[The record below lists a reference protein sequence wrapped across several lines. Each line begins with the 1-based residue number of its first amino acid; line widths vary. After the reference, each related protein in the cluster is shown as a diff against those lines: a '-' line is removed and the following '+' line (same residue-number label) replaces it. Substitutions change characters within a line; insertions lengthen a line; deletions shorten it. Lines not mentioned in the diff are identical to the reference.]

1 MPVKLG
7 DKYFLNEKVQSNE
20 EKFEIIFSYLLSCY
34 NIYYIYYYNTLF
46 SARVNVQYYKF
57 KLLFTKLLL
66 LTLYY
71 YNMSPLTML
80 RFT

>member
-20 EKFEIIFSYLLSCY
+20 EKFEIIFSYLLC
-34 NIYYIYYYNTLF
+34 YYIYYYNTLF

>member
-34 NIYYIYYYNTLF
+34 ATIFTTIIPF
-46 SARVNVQYYKF
+46 SV
-57 KLLFTKLLL
+57 
-66 LTLYY
+66 
-71 YNMSPLTML
+71 PE
-80 RFT
+80 